1 MNTPQR
7 IHLRRIKAGSLFKLV
22 FVATATV
29 FVPAILFLGV
39 LALCGANTVV
49 ISGRYV
55 TGVKGLLAAVLLTP
69 LFTVLFSLFAW
80 FVVYMGIRSWGHFR
94 AIRLDYV
101 PAEEGTDQPPRR

>member
-7 IHLRRIKAGSLFKLV
+7 IHLRRIKAGSLFKLI

-29 FVPAILFLGV
+29 FVP
-39 LALCGANTVV
+39 
-49 ISGRYV
+49 
-55 TGVKGLLAAVLLTP
+55 GVKGLLAAVLLTP

-80 FVVYMGIRSWGHFR
+80 FVACMGIRSWGHFR